1 MSEQTARE
9 IAVKLRQQSDRRIRE
24 RTRGVIDDGGRLIL
38 GPGRKA
44 GIVQPADGGTGND
57 QGAGPHPLVG
67 ELHTASGLTTG
78 DVLTATGATTYAFQ
92 PPTSQAGSAW
102 SVLTN
107 GDPADPQLVWDSFGD
122 VIMTE
127 TVR

>member
-1 MSEQTARE
+1 MMNQAQLLQRIYAEIQRAARAA
-9 IAVKLRQQSDRRIRE
+9 IAGFTTGGKLDLATTNR
-24 RTRGVIDDGGRLIL
+24 VGRV
-38 GPGRKA
+38 PVA
-44 GIVQPADGGTGND
+44 AGGTGND
-57 QGAGPHPLVG
+57 RGAGPHALVG
-67 ELHTASGLTTG
+67 DLHTASGLTTG
-78 DVLTATGATTYAFQ
+78 DVLTATGPSGFAFQ

-127 TVR
+127 VSR

>member
-1 MSEQTARE
+1 VSETRARE
-9 IAVKLRQQSDRRIRE
+9 IAVRLRQLQQKHLRKH
-24 RTRGVIDDGGRLIL
+24 TRGALDDGGRLKL
-38 GPGRKA
+38 GA
-44 GIVQPADGGTGND
+44 GQKSGVLPAEHGGTGND

-67 ELHTASGLTTG
+67 ALHTAAGLTTG
-78 DVLTATGATTYAFQ
+78 DVLTATGATTYAFA
-92 PPTSQAGSAW
+92 PPPPFAGSAW

-127 TVR
+127 VPR